1 MEWLGTVCRSV
12 GGVVGDCVLAILMEW
27 LGTVCRECWWSGR
40 GLCVGNLG
48 GVVGDCV

>member
-1 MEWLGTVCRSV
+1 
-12 GGVVGDCVLAILMEW
+12 MEW
-27 LGTVCRECWWSGR
+27 LGTVCRECWWSGW